1 MLIDDLLTETV
12 NSEHERNG
20 KMESSVMIL
29 IILIGTILN
38 GLIAIWREL
47 RTINGPARIRPIQH
61 DPRRDVAHI
70 KQETPL
76 SVDDPL
82 IDVLH
87 GVLGNRTG
95 KLRVSDAYLI
105 CGIEAGK
112 VNQDQIE
119 RFGRAIRELGWEY
132 LCCYFNG
139 SLQHVYVRG
148 TAAERA
154 VPLAV
159 EYDPHMRTVR
169 IEAVKSAPAAN

>member
-1 MLIDDLLTETV
+1 
-12 NSEHERNG
+12 
-20 KMESSVMIL
+20 MESSVMIL

-119 RFGRAIRELGWEY
+119 RFGRAIRELGWERHRRRFDGTLQY
-132 LCCYFNG
+132 AYVKG
-139 SLQHVYVRG
+139 SPEQREVELI
-148 TAAERA
+148 
-154 VPLAV
+154 V
-159 EYDPHMRTVR
+159 EYDAHLRLVR
-169 IEAVKSAPAAN
+169 IETEKPQSQSATN